1 MGNLRDAAMKVVRV
15 VLLCSLGCMLA
26 MASGCGRSA
35 SAFWGCTYMNLGG
48 ETFSNVVISFS
59 RQRWELGDDFRGG
72 GAEKYMGVIGRMP
85 KAVDIGVTS
94 KDGRRHHIYLV
105 VPRRPTWYRHRTSR
119 IYLITESRCRAIATW
134 EYIDDDH
141 YYVHHPSGFRP
152 RMNWSC
158 AVADEAKEP
167 FSHVTVT
174 VGGKSYLLGAVGPK
188 VDAALSA
195 LGKMPKA
202 LDLSFTSRD
211 GRRHKMHITV
221 PQVPAAHHGL
231 QSPELYLL
239 IETGGKVAG
248 SYVCP
253 SQLEGLV
260 WYYGIMNYTTEKF
273 SNVTVRYKGIH
284 NQPWRVRSLGPY
296 SGRSAGDVDGSMP
309 KAMDISFTSGDGK
322 RHTVH
327 VILPA
332 RPVNQGLPP
341 PEINLIFEKGG
352 KVVATETH

>member
-1 MGNLRDAAMKVVRV
+1 MKVVRV

-48 ETFSNVVISFS
+48 ETFSNVVISSS

-211 GRRHKMHITV
+211 GRRHEMHITV
-221 PQVPAAHHGL
+221 PQVPAAHGG
-231 QSPELYLL
+231 QSPELYML
-239 IETGGKVAG
+239 IGAGGKIAVTFT
-248 SYVCP
+248 CP
-253 SQLEGLV
+253 ALLKYKPPPHWE
-260 WYYGIMNYTTEKF
+260 YTI
-273 SNVTVRYKGIH
+273 Y
-284 NQPWRVRSLGPY
+284 Y
-296 SGRSAGDVDGSMP
+296 SGAGTLLHVTMAYSGGLRAKFADPFKGEGGMRGKWPVP
-309 KAMDISFTSGDGK
+309 KSVVLGFTTPDGK
-322 RHTVH
+322 RHKVH
-327 VILPA
+327 IVLPA
-332 RPVNQGLPP
+332 FHGSGTPSFTLT
-341 PEINLIFEKGG
+341 IEKGG
-352 KVVATETH
+352 KVVATSP